1 MSITIIGLGPGDPG
15 CLTRAAWDQLLATRV
30 LYVRTAIHPTII
42 ALPATTEVHSFDY
55 LYEQAADFGS
65 IYAQIAEKLVGL
77 AATGDDIA
85 YAVPGDPLTAEA
97 TTRRILALARE
108 RGIVVRVLSGVSFI
122 EPVCAALELDPLER
136 GLQLIDALD
145 FIPAL
150 EHIDSALSAPSDS
163 WASLH
168 GYDYEPLLTPFPIL
182 ANRPALICQIY
193 NRRVASEVKLSLMER
208 YPATHPV
215 TLVRAAGVLG
225 QERIWTVALHELDH
239 HDDFDHLTSGYIPPL
254 PILGDLR
261 GPDGLHYI
269 VMRLLAPNGCPWDR
283 EQTPQSLRSAIL
295 NEAHEVLEALD
306 ADDPHAISEE
316 LGDLL
321 MNILSQAEMAR
332 QAGDFGPGD
341 VYEQIATKLIRR
353 HPHVF
358 GDLAVGGSGEVLRN
372 WEAIKQAE
380 RQEKGQQLRGTLDGI
395 PPSLPALATAQELA
409 RKAARTGFAW
419 PNPGDAWRK
428 VHEEIAEV
436 AAVSEDPNL
445 ADDERAL
452 RLEEEIGDLL
462 LATAVV
468 ARTLGVDAE
477 TALRSSGARFKARFV
492 TMERL
497 IGQQGRSMA
506 ELSLAEALKL
516 WETAK
521 QALQDAE
528 ES

>member
-1 MSITIIGLGPGDPG
+1 
-15 CLTRAAWDQLLATRV
+15 
-30 LYVRTAIHPTII
+30 
-42 ALPATTEVHSFDY
+42 
-55 LYEQAADFGS
+55 
-65 IYAQIAEKLVGL
+65 
-77 AATGDDIA
+77 
-85 YAVPGDPLTAEA
+85 
-97 TTRRILALARE
+97 
-108 RGIVVRVLSGVSFI
+108 
-122 EPVCAALELDPLER
+122 
-136 GLQLIDALD
+136 
-145 FIPAL
+145 
-150 EHIDSALSAPSDS
+150 
-163 WASLH
+163 
-168 GYDYEPLLTPFPIL
+168 
-182 ANRPALICQIY
+182 
-193 NRRVASEVKLSLMER
+193 
-208 YPATHPV
+208 
-215 TLVRAAGVLG
+215 
-225 QERIWTVALHELDH
+225 
-239 HDDFDHLTSGYIPPL
+239 
-254 PILGDLR
+254 
-261 GPDGLHYI
+261 
-269 VMRLLAPNGCPWDR
+269 MRLLAPNGCPWDR

-306 ADDPHAISEE
+306 ADDPQAISEE
-316 LGDLL
+316 LGDLM

-358 GDLAVGGSGEVLRN
+358 GDLAVGGSSEVLRN

-419 PNPGDAWRK
+419 PNPSEAWRK

-436 AAVSEDPNL
+436 AAVAEDPNL

-468 ARTLGVDAE
+468 ARSLGVDAE

-506 ELSLAEALKL
+506 ELSLAEALQF
-516 WETAK
+516 WDAAK
-521 QALQDAE
+521 QILQDAG
-528 ES
+528 